1 MAATRFQP
9 EMRKPAGSPRPKGRE
24 HAKDTLCRNV
34 LIYGHCR
41 YEDQGCAFN
50 HDPNRT
56 LSAQTESL
64 KKSLNV
70 DSPSFTPSTLSVPG
84 KGATISSQAAN
95 AAPFTPRAMASGTAT
110 PNSQLDAEPATFNPA
125 AIREFTPSQSYDLS
139 QQTVIQNGT
148 ASDAQVSFDPFQMAP
163 LAQAMPTAAQ
173 YNPYLEDATNIASNG
188 AAYYQSQT
196 TFAAPAQPL
205 QYHLYAPI
213 GPHREDLLAYQRL
226 THDFFMPEK
235 LREDLQKKS
244 EATLQVMPN
253 SQLPTLD
260 NYHTL
265 VALDTS
271 HHKSATVFGF
281 PGWVYKATSS
291 KNGKMYCLRRLEGY
305 RLTNENA
312 IRAVKDWRR
321 VDNGNVVSIIDAFT
335 TRAFGDSSLIFVTDY
350 FPLSKTLVE
359 YHFTNTNRFGHRV
372 SNTVQEKVLWGYII
386 QIASA
391 IKSVHSA
398 NLAVRCMDP
407 SKVILTD
414 KSRIR
419 LNACSILD
427 VVQYEAQRPLGELQ
441 QEDFLHFGR
450 LILSIGTNNLSP
462 NQIQTAVDQ
471 LGRTYST
478 ELKETVTW
486 LLTPAQSPNGK
497 TIDQFIGGIAQHLVS
512 AFDSSLHTQ
521 DTLTSE
527 LSREL
532 ENGRLVRLMAKLGT
546 INERPEYEGDRNW
559 SENGER
565 YMLKL
570 FRDYVFHQVDTDGRP
585 VVGLGHILSCLNK
598 LDAGIEEKITL
609 VSRDEQNVFV
619 VSYRELKK
627 LVNGSFADLMK
638 SPGKG
643 RY

>member
-1 MAATRFQP
+1 MGKKHRH
-9 EMRKPAGSPRPKGRE
+9 R
-24 HAKDTLCRNV
+24 
-34 LIYGHCR
+34 
-41 YEDQGCAFN
+41 
-50 HDPNRT
+50 
-56 LSAQTESL
+56 L

-70 DSPSFTPSTLSVPG
+70 ESPSFTPATLSVSG
-84 KGATISSQAAN
+84 KSAAITSQAAT
-95 AAPFTPRAMASGTAT
+95 AVPFTPRSIASGTAT
-110 PNSQLDAEPATFNPA
+110 PNSQIDPEPPTFNPA
-125 AIREFTPSQSYDLS
+125 TIREFTPQNYELP
-139 QQTVIQNGT
+139 QTTVQNGT
-148 ASDAQVSFDPFQMAP
+148 TPDTQSSYDPFQMTP
-163 LAQAMPTAAQ
+163 LTQVLPTTP
-173 YNPYLEDATNIASNG
+173 YNPYLEDSTNIASNG
-188 AAYYQSQT
+188 ASYYQPQT
-196 TFAAPAQPL
+196 TYTAPAQPL

-235 LREDLQKKS
+235 LREDLQKKA

-312 IRAVKDWRR
+312 IRSVKDWRR
-321 VDNGNVVSIIDAFT
+321 VDSGTVVSVIDAFT

-359 YHFTNTNRFGHRV
+359 HHFTSTNRFGHRTSTNV
-372 SNTVQEKVLWGYII
+372 PEKVLWGYIS
-386 QIASA
+386 QIGSA

-398 NLAVRCMDP
+398 KLAVRCMDP

-419 LNACSILD
+419 FSACSILD
-427 VVQYEAQRPLGELQ
+427 VVQYEAQRPLAELQ
-441 QEDFLHFGR
+441 QEDFLHFGK
-450 LILSIGTNNLSP
+450 LILSIATNNLAP
-462 NQIQTAVDQ
+462 NQAMKAAVDQ
-471 LGRTYST
+471 LGRTYSP

-486 LLTPAQSPNGK
+486 LLTPTQPPAAVKS
-497 TIDQFIGGIAQHLVS
+497 IDDFISGISAHLVS

-532 ENGRLVRLMAKLGT
+532 ENGRLFRLIAKLGT
-546 INERPEYEGDRNW
+546 INERPEYDGDRNW

-570 FRDYVFHQVDTDGRP
+570 FRDYVFHQVDAEGRP

-598 LDAGIEEKITL
+598 LDAGVEEKISL

-627 LVNGSFADLMK
+627 LVNGAFGDLMK
-638 SPGKG
+638 GPGKG

>member
-1 MAATRFQP
+1 M
-9 EMRKPAGSPRPKGRE
+9 
-24 HAKDTLCRNV
+24 
-34 LIYGHCR
+34 
-41 YEDQGCAFN
+41 
-50 HDPNRT
+50 
-56 LSAQTESL
+56 
-64 KKSLNV
+64 
-70 DSPSFTPSTLSVPG
+70 
-84 KGATISSQAAN
+84 
-95 AAPFTPRAMASGTAT
+95 
-110 PNSQLDAEPATFNPA
+110 
-125 AIREFTPSQSYDLS
+125 
-139 QQTVIQNGT
+139 
-148 ASDAQVSFDPFQMAP
+148 
-163 LAQAMPTAAQ
+163 
-173 YNPYLEDATNIASNG
+173 
-188 AAYYQSQT
+188 
-196 TFAAPAQPL
+196 
-205 QYHLYAPI
+205 
-213 GPHREDLLAYQRL
+213 
-226 THDFFMPEK
+226 
-235 LREDLQKKS
+235 
-244 EATLQVMPN
+244 
-253 SQLPTLD
+253 
-260 NYHTL
+260 
-265 VALDTS
+265 
-271 HHKSATVFGF
+271 
-281 PGWVYKATSS
+281 
-291 KNGKMYCLRRLEGY
+291 
-305 RLTNENA
+305 
-312 IRAVKDWRR
+312 
-321 VDNGNVVSIIDAFT
+321 VSIIDAFT

-359 YHFTNTNRFGHRV
+359 HHFTNTNRFGHRI
-372 SNTVQEKVLWGYII
+372 SNTIQEKVLWGYIT

-450 LILSIGTNNLSP
+450 IILSIGTNNLSP

-471 LGRTYST
+471 LGRTYSA
-478 ELKETVTW
+478 ELKETVAW
-486 LLTPAQSPNGK
+486 LLTPAQPPTVK
-497 TIDQFIGGIAQHLVS
+497 TIDQFISGIAQHLVS

-570 FRDYVFHQVDTDGRP
+570 FRDYVFHQVDADGRP

-627 LVNGSFADLMK
+627 LVNGAFGDLMK